1 MKKGN
6 KRFKKFVA
14 DDYEA
19 RKYEKKA
26 QKEKSRS
33 ERKRSNEIIRDLKNY
48 ELEFRIADLE
58 SKFSKDLSETTF
70 NELKELKKQQK
81 IN

>member
-19 RKYEKKA
+19 RKSERKA
-26 QKEKSRS
+26 QKEKGKSQ
-33 ERKRSNEIIRDLKNY
+33 RKRSNEIIRDLKRGDVDFD
-48 ELEFRIADLE
+48 EFE
-58 SKFSKDLSETTF
+58 EYYG
-70 NELKELKKQQK
+70 
-81 IN
+81 

>member
-26 QKEKSRS
+26 QKEKNRS
-33 ERKRSNEIIRDLKNY
+33 ERKRSNEIIRDLKQGSVDFDEY
-48 ELEFRIADLE
+48 EEYYD
-58 SKFSKDLSETTF
+58 
-70 NELKELKKQQK
+70 
-81 IN
+81 

>member
-33 ERKRSNEIIRDLKNY
+33 ARKRSNEIIRDLKQGSVDFDEY
-48 ELEFRIADLE
+48 EEYYD
-58 SKFSKDLSETTF
+58 
-70 NELKELKKQQK
+70 
-81 IN
+81 

>member
-19 RKYEKKA
+19 RKSERKA
-26 QKEKSRS
+26 QKEKGKSQ
-33 ERKRSNEIIRDLKNY
+33 RKRSNEIIR
-48 ELEFRIADLE
+48 
-58 SKFSKDLSETTF
+58 
-70 NELKELKKQQK
+70 ELKRGDVDFDEFEEYYG
-81 IN
+81 

>member
-19 RKYEKKA
+19 RKSERKA
-26 QKEKSRS
+26 QKEKGKS
-33 ERKRSNEIIRDLKNY
+33 ERKRSNEIIRDLKRGNVDFDEY
-48 ELEFRIADLE
+48 EEYYG
-58 SKFSKDLSETTF
+58 
-70 NELKELKKQQK
+70 
-81 IN
+81 

>member
-19 RKYEKKA
+19 RKSERKA
-26 QKEKSRS
+26 QKEKGKSQ
-33 ERKRSNEIIRDLKNY
+33 RKRSNEKIRDLKRGDVDFD
-48 ELEFRIADLE
+48 EFE
-58 SKFSKDLSETTF
+58 EYYG
-70 NELKELKKQQK
+70 
-81 IN
+81 

>member
-19 RKYEKKA
+19 RKSERKA
-26 QKEKSRS
+26 QKEKGKSH
-33 ERKRSNEIIRDLKNY
+33 RKRSNEIIR
-48 ELEFRIADLE
+48 
-58 SKFSKDLSETTF
+58 
-70 NELKELKKQQK
+70 ELKRGDVDFDEFEEYYG
-81 IN
+81 